1 MELKKN
7 INKIHFNLEKE
18 FENLVIVEKSEKRFG
33 NHFEITINESDL
45 VLKAQL
51 THKNLEFE
59 NFTWTYLSNP
69 EDENSVVER
78 VSTTDDFVKHVKDI
92 FQKKRFDSDYL
103 KNKI

>member
-1 MELKKN
+1 MQLRKN
-7 INKIHFNLEKE
+7 INRIHFDLQNE
-18 FENLVIVEKSEKRFG
+18 FKDVILVEKSEKKFG
-33 NHFEITINESDL
+33 NHFEVTINESDL
-45 VLKAQL
+45 TLKAHL
-51 THKNLEFE
+51 SHRNLESE
-59 NFTWTYLSNP
+59 QFTWSYLSNP